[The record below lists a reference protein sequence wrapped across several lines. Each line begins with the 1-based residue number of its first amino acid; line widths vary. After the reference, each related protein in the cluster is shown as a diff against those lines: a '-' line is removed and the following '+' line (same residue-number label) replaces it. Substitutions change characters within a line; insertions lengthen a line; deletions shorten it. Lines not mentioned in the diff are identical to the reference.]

1 MNLDKYGIFYIYC
14 LILLTTTSIYGIYS
28 EIPARHLILSSTC
41 SRVALIGLFVCITN
55 IVFDLFILCKLLLPK
70 LNITKLGIMI
80 VILFNAVNI
89 WSIIAMYPLS
99 QECIDF
105 YQNNFN
111 HLWRMLIIQDFVYLM
126 IMSVMFSIMI
136 YNKYHKNNINKFEYH
151 EMENLI

>member
-1 MNLDKYGIFYIYC
+1 MKLDKYGIFYIYC
-14 LILLTTTSIYGIYS
+14 LILLTTSAIYAIYA

-41 SRVALIGLFVCITN
+41 SRVALIGLSICITN
-55 IVFDLFILCKLLLPK
+55 VIFDLFILCKLLLPK
-70 LNITKLGIMI
+70 LNITKIGVVII
-80 VILFNAVNI
+80 ILFNLVNI

-105 YQNNFN
+105 YQDNFS

>member
-1 MNLDKYGIFYIYC
+1 MNLDKYVIFYLYC
-14 LILLTTTSIYGIYS
+14 FILLTISSIYAIYA
-28 EIPARHLILSSTC
+28 EIPTRHLILSNTC
-41 SRVALIGLFVCITN
+41 SRVALIGLSICITN
-55 IVFDLFILCKLLLPK
+55 VIFDLFILCKLLLPK
-70 LNITKLGIMI
+70 LNITKIGIVI
-80 VILFNAVNI
+80 VILFNCVNI

-105 YQNNFN
+105 YEHNFS

>member
-70 LNITKLGIMI
+70 LNITKIGIMI